1 MFRRLTGREKV
12 DGSILSKLKEL
23 TQFSQAD
30 LKIIIQGLPKTDPA
44 QYIIDKGYGH
54 TFEKARNEKS
64 NGDINKADQ
73 ACKEL
78 ADAAMKNLQIPF
90 VIPTRHTRS
99 APSVTKNTRVVAVLG
114 ADEGLNDPNAA
125 SPSLGDGWM
134 VSNFYLWL
142 IVLDGVGKSQQW
154 IIGMDPAYLL
164 DKYGREDE
172 MTMEDIEGNGTVLKP
187 VQTKCAAG
195 FIHGDPFEERKVV
208 LDDYLLPRIRD
219 RVTIGPKG
227 SALRDFFLNQL
238 EETVKDAAQCGDKS
252 SANDISYG
260 DYDTDGGLLVGVSP
274 FDNEEDIKDAVIRP
288 QYIVSILAQHPSVKL
303 TIYMTSCYSGHWV
316 ETVEFQGR
324 DL

>member
-1 MFRRLTGREKV
+1 MFRKLSGREKV

-30 LKIIIQGLPKTDPA
+30 LKIIIQDLHKTDPA

-54 TFEKARNEKS
+54 TFEEARNEYDTRQLMWKHGVDRQDAKGALEKS

-78 ADAAMKNLQIPF
+78 PDAARKSLQIPS
-90 VIPTRHTRS
+90 VIPTRDTHS
-99 APSVTKNTRVVAVLG
+99 APNGTKNAR
-114 ADEGLNDPNAA
+114 
-125 SPSLGDGWM
+125 
-134 VSNFYLWL
+134 L
-142 IVLDGVGKSQQW
+142 IVLDGMGKSQQW
-154 IIGMDPAYLL
+154 ITGMDLAYLL
-164 DKYGREDE
+164 DKYGREGE
-172 MTMEDIEGNGTVLKP
+172 MTMEDIEGKGTVLKP

-227 SALRDFFLNQL
+227 STLRDFFLNQL

-252 SANDISYG
+252 SANDISHG
-260 DYDTDGGLLVGVSP
+260 DYDTDGGSSLVFLRLITRRISKMLSFALNTSSP
-274 FDNEEDIKDAVIRP
+274 FLLNT
-288 QYIVSILAQHPSVKL
+288 LL
-303 TIYMTSCYSGHWV
+303 
-316 ETVEFQGR
+316 
-324 DL
+324 

>member
-1 MFRRLTGREKV
+1 M
-12 DGSILSKLKEL
+12 
-23 TQFSQAD
+23 
-30 LKIIIQGLPKTDPA
+30 
-44 QYIIDKGYGH
+44 
-54 TFEKARNEKS
+54 
-64 NGDINKADQ
+64 
-73 ACKEL
+73 
-78 ADAAMKNLQIPF
+78 
-90 VIPTRHTRS
+90 
-99 APSVTKNTRVVAVLG
+99 
-114 ADEGLNDPNAA
+114 
-125 SPSLGDGWM
+125 
-134 VSNFYLWL
+134 
-142 IVLDGVGKSQQW
+142 GKSQQW
-154 IIGMDPAYLL
+154 ITGMDLAYLL
-164 DKYGREDE
+164 DKYGREGE
-172 MTMEDIEGNGTVLKP
+172 MTIEDIEGNRTVLKS

-227 SALRDFFLNQL
+227 STLRDIFLNQL

-252 SANDISYG
+252 SANDISHG